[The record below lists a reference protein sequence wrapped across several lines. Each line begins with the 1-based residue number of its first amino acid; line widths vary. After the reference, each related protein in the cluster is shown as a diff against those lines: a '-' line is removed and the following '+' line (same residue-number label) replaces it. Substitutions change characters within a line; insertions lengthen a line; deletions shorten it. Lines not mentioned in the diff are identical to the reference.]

1 MDIQAYI
8 QSGVIESYVLGI
20 ANEQEVAE
28 LQRLRLEHPAI
39 ATAVEEAEQWLLDTS
54 SQLAVPVADKS
65 KMQLLT
71 ILQNDFKEPVIAAAA
86 PVASEA
92 PVRSMSRNMAWIAA
106 ASVVLFVSSAAVNIY
121 LYNKYTKAASDYSA
135 LLEERTTLLAT
146 NKAYENRL
154 TALQNNMQLMTAP
167 DVLKVP
173 MLGVAGKEQSLAT
186 VYWDTHTKD
195 VYLIAN
201 SLPVPPAGKQYQ
213 LWALVDG
220 KPVDAGIL
228 ESCEGLCQLKNI
240 QQAQAFAITL
250 ERVGGS
256 PVPDL
261 TQLYVM
267 GKVQS

>member
-39 ATAVEEAEQWLLDTS
+39 AAAVEQAEQWLLDSS
-54 SQLAVPVADKS
+54 SQLAVPVADKA

-71 ILQNDFKEPVIAAAA
+71 TLENDFKEPVT
-86 PVASEA
+86 ASAGSVSSET
-92 PVRSMSRNMAWIAA
+92 PVRSISRNMTWVAA
-106 ASVVLFVSSAAVNIY
+106 ASVVLFVSSAAVNLY
-121 LYNKYTKAASDYSA
+121 LYNKYTKAANDYSD
-135 LLEERTTLLAT
+135 LLKERTTLLAT

-167 DVLKVP
+167 GMLKVSMP
-173 MLGVAGKEQSLAT
+173 GVAGKEQSLAT
-186 VYWDTHTKD
+186 VYWDTQTKN

-201 SLPVPPAGKQYQ
+201 NLPAAPAGKQYQ

-220 KPVDAGIL
+220 KPVDAGML
-228 ESCEGLCQLKNI
+228 ENCEGLCQLKNI
-240 QQAQAFAITL
+240 PQAQAFAITL
-250 ERVGGS
+250 EKAGGS
-256 PVPDL
+256 PAPDL